1 MKWIATAHKGL
12 RYYEHA
18 TRKHGK
24 RRDRYYSVRFKVDGR
39 DYTYGI
45 GWVSDGIPEEAR
57 KADPNMGFE
66 EFCLTQLRLFKANAK
81 AGSGAKSPKE
91 KRRIASEKEAQLK
104 KEEERKAK
112 EAVTF
117 GAFFTNTYIP
127 AAKLEK
133 KPSSSAREEG
143 LFKKWIKPVLNNV
156 PLRNITPLNL
166 EKIKHNMVAKGR
178 APASVVY
185 ALAVVRQA
193 LHYARDKRIIE
204 TLPVVFTRRKQN
216 RADAV
221 SAGKVILPKVE
232 NERRRYLTPAEA
244 EKLLTALKEKSQD
257 VHDMT
262 LLGLH
267 GGLRFSEIASLTWAD
282 VDLAA
287 GKLNIRNAKSEA
299 GTREVYLTAKARQML
314 AARTQG
320 KGSELVFQNRDGGKY
335 DRVSHTFWRV
345 VKDLGLNKNVE
356 DRKDKVVFHSTRHS
370 YGTALYNATRDL
382 YVVQRGMGHSQI
394 SQTARYSKVQRQ
406 TLKDAAKAVERAFKV
421 KAERKGKV
429 IRLADR
435 GGREA

>member
-1 MKWIATAHKGL
+1 MKWIATAHRGL
-12 RYYEHA
+12 RYYEHSK
-18 TRKHGK
+18 RKHGK

-45 GWVSDGIPEEAR
+45 GWVSDGIPEAAR
-57 KADPNMGFE
+57 LADPNIGFE
-66 EFCLTQLRLFKANAK
+66 EYCVTQLRLFKANVK
-81 AGSGAKSPKE
+81 DGTGARSPKE
-91 KRRIASEKEAQLK
+91 KRQIASEKEAQLK
-104 KEEERKAK
+104 KEAERKAK

-117 GAFFTNTYIP
+117 GAFFTDTYLP
-127 AAKLEK
+127 AAKLDK
-133 KPSSSAREEG
+133 KESSIKREES
-143 LFKKWIKPVLNNV
+143 LFEKWLKPVIGNI
-156 PLRNITPLNL
+156 PLRSIAPLNL
-166 EKIKHNMVAKGR
+166 EKIKQNMAAKGR
-178 APASVVY
+178 SPASIVY
-185 ALAVVRQA
+185 GLAVTRQV
-193 LHYARDKRIIE
+193 LHFARDKKVI
-204 TLPVVFTRRKQN
+204 TMVPVIFTRRTQN
-216 RADAV
+216 RGDAV
-221 SAGKVILPKVE
+221 AAGKVVLPKVD
-232 NERRRYLTPAEA
+232 NERRRYLSPVEA
-244 EKLLTALKEKSQD
+244 EKLLAALKEKSQD

-267 GGLRFSEIASLTWAD
+267 GGLRFSEIASLTWGD
-282 VDLAA
+282 IDLRE
-287 GKLNIRNAKSEA
+287 GKLTIRNAKSTA
-299 GTREVYLTAKARQML
+299 GAREVFLTAKARQML
-314 AARTQG
+314 AARQQG
-320 KGSELVFQNRDGGKY
+320 KANELVFQNRDGGKY

-435 GGREA
+435 GGRDA

>member
-1 MKWIATAHKGL
+1 MKWIATGHKGL

-24 RRDRYYSVRFKVDGR
+24 RRDRYYSVRFKVDGH
-39 DYTYGI
+39 DYTYGV
-45 GWVSDGIPEEAR
+45 GWLSDGIPQEAR
-57 KADPNMGFE
+57 LADPNMGFE
-66 EFCLTQLRLFKANAK
+66 EYCLTQLRLFKANVK

-91 KRRIASEKEAQLK
+91 KRRIANEKEEQLK
-104 KEEERKAK
+104 TEAERKAK

-117 GAFFTNTYIP
+117 GAFFTDTYLP
-127 AAKLEK
+127 AAKIDK
-133 KPSSSAREEG
+133 KESSSAREEG
-143 LFKKWIKPVLNNV
+143 LYKKWLKPVIGNV
-156 PLRNITPLNL
+156 PLRGIAPLNL
-166 EKIKHNMVAKGR
+166 EKIKHNMANKGR
-178 APASVVY
+178 SPASIVY

-232 NERRRYLTPAEA
+232 NERRRYLTPVEA
-244 EKLLTALKEKSQD
+244 EKLLAALKEKSRD

-267 GGLRFSEIASLTWAD
+267 GGLRFSEIANLTWAD

-299 GTREVYLTAKARQML
+299 GTREVFLTAKARQML
-314 AARTQG
+314 AARQQG
-320 KGSELVFQNRDGGKY
+320 KTNELVFQKRGGGKY

-345 VKDLGLNKNVE
+345 VKDLGLNRGVE

-382 YVVQRGMGHSQI
+382 YVVQRAIGHSQI

-421 KAERKGKV
+421 KAEKKGKV

-435 GGREA
+435 GGQGG